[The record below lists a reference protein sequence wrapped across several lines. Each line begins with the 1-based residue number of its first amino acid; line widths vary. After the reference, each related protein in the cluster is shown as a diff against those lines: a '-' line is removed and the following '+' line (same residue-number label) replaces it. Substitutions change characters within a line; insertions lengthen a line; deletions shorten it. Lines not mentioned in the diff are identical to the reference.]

1 MKEYKVEEHIK
12 DFSSEAPSHEEVKNL
27 AALAAADRERLLRAG
42 IDEEQKAAG
51 TFVHADHSTVYCNS
65 NLKGVEIAPISYAL
79 FKHDE
84 LRDYYWKIMDRERDA
99 FTELAAKRKE
109 GGYFIRS
116 EKGAKVNYPVQA
128 CMYLETNALAQDVHN
143 VVIAEEG
150 SELNI
155 ISGCASGPNVRSGL
169 HVGVSEM
176 YVKRGA
182 TLSFTM
188 VHDWAEEMSVRPRTT
203 VVVEEGGCYI
213 SNYICLKP
221 AKDLQMYPTVYLNGE
236 NSVATFNTVLM
247 AGPGSKMDTGSRV
260 YLRGRGSRAE
270 IVSRS
275 VSTGGTVYA
284 RGHLIGEAAGVRAHL
299 ECNGLL
305 LSDSGMIHAV
315 PELEARHKDLEM
327 SHEAAVGKINQEE
340 TEYLMARGLSEAK
353 AQSLIVKGFL
363 SLDILG
369 LPDALRGDIEKIIEE
384 STAAGAM

>member
-79 FKHDE
+79 FKHDG

>member
-27 AALAAADRERLLRAG
+27 AALAADDRERLLRAG

-79 FKHDE
+79 FKHDG
-84 LRDYYWKIMDRERDA
+84 LRDYYWKIMDRERDT

-340 TEYLMARGLSEAK
+340 TEYLMARGLYEAK

-363 SLDILG
+363 SLDIIG

>member
-27 AALAAADRERLLRAG
+27 AALAADDRERLLRAG

-203 VVVEEGGCYI
+203 VAVEEGGCYI

>member
-27 AALAAADRERLLRAG
+27 AALAADDRERLLRAG

-203 VVVEEGGCYI
+203 VAVEEGGCYI

-327 SHEAAVGKINQEE
+327 SHESAVGKINQEE

>member
-79 FKHDE
+79 FKHDG

-305 LSDSGMIHAV
+305 LSDSGTIHAV

>member
-27 AALAAADRERLLRAG
+27 AALAADDRERLLRAG

-79 FKHDE
+79 FKHDG
-84 LRDYYWKIMDRERDA
+84 LRDYYWKIMDRERDT

-363 SLDILG
+363 SLDIIG

>member
-27 AALAAADRERLLRAG
+27 AALAADDRERLLRAG

-203 VVVEEGGCYI
+203 VAVEEGGCYI

-270 IVSRS
+270 IVSRT
-275 VSTGGTVYA
+275 VSTGGDIYA
-284 RGHLIGEAAGVRAHL
+284 RGHLIGEEAGVKAHL

-305 LSDSGMIHAV
+305 LSNQGKIHAI

-340 TEYLMARGLSEAK
+340 TEYLMARGLSETE
-353 AQSLIVKGFL
+353 AQSLIIKGFL

-369 LPDALRGDIEKIIEE
+369 LPESLRKDVERTIEK

>member
-1 MKEYKVEEHIK
+1 
-12 DFSSEAPSHEEVKNL
+12 
-27 AALAAADRERLLRAG
+27 
-42 IDEEQKAAG
+42 
-51 TFVHADHSTVYCNS
+51 
-65 NLKGVEIAPISYAL
+65 
-79 FKHDE
+79 
-84 LRDYYWKIMDRERDA
+84 MDRERDA

>member
-27 AALAAADRERLLRAG
+27 AALAADDRERLLHAG

-79 FKHDE
+79 FKHDG

-247 AGPGSKMDTGSRV
+247 TGPGSKMDTGSRV

>member
-27 AALAAADRERLLRAG
+27 AALAADDRERLLRAG

-188 VHDWAEEMSVRPRTT
+188 VHDWTEEMSVRPRTT
-203 VVVEEGGCYI
+203 VAVEEGGCYI

>member
-27 AALAAADRERLLRAG
+27 AALAADDRERLLRAG

-79 FKHDE
+79 FKHDG
-84 LRDYYWKIMDRERDA
+84 LRDYYWKIMDRERDT

>member
-27 AALAAADRERLLRAG
+27 AALAADDRERLLRAG

-79 FKHDE
+79 FKHDG

-363 SLDILG
+363 SLDIIG

>member
-1 MKEYKVEEHIK
+1 MKDFKVEDHLD
-12 DFSSEAPSHEEVKNL
+12 DFKSEAPRRDEIKSLSEL
-27 AALAAADRERLLRAG
+27 PDADRKRMLRAG
-42 IDEEQKAAG
+42 IGSEEKAAA
-51 TFVHADHSTVYCNS
+51 TFVHSDHNTLLCNS
-65 NLKGVEIAPISYAL
+65 NLKGVEIMPISYAL
-79 FKHDE
+79 RKDKSLE
-84 LRDYYWKIMDRERDA
+84 EYNWKLIEKDRDK
-99 FTELAAKRKE
+99 FTERTARRTE

-116 EKGAKVNYPVQA
+116 EKGAKVSAPVQA
-128 CMYLETNALAQDVHN
+128 CMYLETDALAQDIHN
-143 VVIAEEG
+143 IVIAEEG

-155 ISGCASGPNVRSGL
+155 ISGCATGPNVQSGL

-176 YVKRGA
+176 YVKKGA

-188 VHDWAEEMSVRPRTT
+188 VHDWAEDMSVRPRTV
-203 VVVEEGGCYI
+203 VVVEEGGKYI

-221 AKDLQMYPTVYLNGE
+221 ARDLQTYPTVYLNGD

-260 YLRGRGSRAE
+260 YLRGKGSRAE
-270 IVSRS
+270 IVSRT
-275 VSTGGTVYA
+275 VSTGGEVFA
-284 RGHLIGEAAGVRAHL
+284 RGHLIGEESGVKAHL

-305 LSDSGMIHAV
+305 LSNDGVILAV
-315 PELEARHKDLEM
+315 PELEARHQDLEM

-340 TEYLMARGLSEAK
+340 TEYLMARGLSEAE

-369 LPDALRGDIEKIIEE
+369 LPDELRKDVDKMIEE

>member
-27 AALAAADRERLLRAG
+27 AALAADDRERLLRAG

-79 FKHDE
+79 FKHDG

>member
-27 AALAAADRERLLRAG
+27 AALAADDRERLLRAG

-79 FKHDE
+79 FKHDG
-84 LRDYYWKIMDRERDA
+84 LRDYYWKIMDRERDT

-128 CMYLETNALAQDVHN
+128 CMYLETNALAQDIHN

-363 SLDILG
+363 SLDIIG